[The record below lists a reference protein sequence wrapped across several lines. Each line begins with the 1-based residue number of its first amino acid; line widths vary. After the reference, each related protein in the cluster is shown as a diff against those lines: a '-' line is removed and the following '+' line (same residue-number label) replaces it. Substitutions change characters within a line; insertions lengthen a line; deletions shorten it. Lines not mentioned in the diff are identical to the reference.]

1 MSEQPQGRMS
11 FSHAPAL
18 AIAGFFLFILAEVAL
33 LVFVSTHIG
42 WWTLVALMI
51 STVLGAYLLQ
61 REWRKA
67 WKHLSQ
73 SLSTGHL
80 PTGRTADAALVLMG
94 GFMLIMPGFI
104 TDIVG
109 LLLLLPFTRP
119 GVRSVLGWWVGRA
132 MSGQTK
138 SPSNPG
144 SSETLIEGE
153 VVNDDDGSPAKGNI
167 IMPVVHPRDEPE
179 GS

>member
-1 MSEQPQGRMS
+1 MSEQSRGRIPLS
-11 FSHAPAL
+11 RTPAL
-18 AIAGFFLFILAEVAL
+18 AIGGFFVFILAEVAL
-33 LVFVSTHIG
+33 LVFVSTQIG

-67 WKHLSQ
+67 WKHLSE
-73 SLSTGHL
+73 SLNTGHL

-132 MSGQTK
+132 MSGDTK
-138 SPSNPG
+138 SPSNPA
-144 SSETLIEGE
+144 STDTVIEGE
-153 VVNDDDGSPAKGNI
+153 VVTDDDGSPLKGNI
-167 IMPVVHPRDEPE
+167 ILPNRPRGDETE

>member
-1 MSEQPQGRMS
+1 MSEQSRGRIPVS
-11 FSHAPAL
+11 RAPAL
-18 AIAGFFLFILAEVAL
+18 AIGGFFVFILAEVAL

-80 PTGRTADAALVLMG
+80 PTGRTADAALVLLG

-132 MSGQTK
+132 MAGQTK

-144 SSETLIEGE
+144 SNETVIEGE
-153 VVNDDDGSPAKGNI
+153 VVNDDDGSPLKGNI
-167 IMPVVHPRDEPE
+167 IMPDRPHRDETDE
-179 GS
+179 S

>member
-1 MSEQPQGRMS
+1 MSNART
-11 FSHAPAL
+11 PAL
-18 AIAGFFLFILAEVAL
+18 ALAGFFVFILAEVAL
-33 LVFVSTHIG
+33 LVFVSTQIG

-51 STVLGAYLLQ
+51 STVVGVYLLQ

-67 WKHLSQ
+67 WKHLSE
-73 SLSTGHL
+73 SLSTGSL
-80 PTGRTADAALVLMG
+80 PTGRTADAALVLLG

-119 GVRSVLGWWVGRA
+119 GVRSVLGWWVGRV

-138 SPSNPG
+138 SPSSTG
-144 SSETLIEGE
+144 SSAGTVIEGE
-153 VVNDDDGSPAKGNI
+153 VVTDEDDSPVTGNI
-167 IMPVVHPRDEPE
+167 ILPGTPREDEHG

>member
-1 MSEQPQGRMS
+1 MSEQSRGRRPN
-11 FSHAPAL
+11 FHAPVL
-18 AIAGFFLFILAEVAL
+18 GIAGFFVFILAEVAL

-67 WKHLSQ
+67 WQHLSQ

-80 PTGRTADAALVLMG
+80 PTGRTADAALVLLG

-119 GVRSVLGWWVGRA
+119 GIRSVLGWWAGRTLA
-132 MSGQTK
+132 GQK
-138 SPSNPG
+138 NSPSTPASG
-144 SSETLIEGE
+144 ETVIEGE
-153 VVNDDDGSPAKGNI
+153 VVNGDDRSPLKGNI
-167 IMPVVHPRDEPE
+167 IMPDGPHRDEPDE
-179 GS
+179 S

>member
-1 MSEQPQGRMS
+1 MPEQPRGRMPQ
-11 FSHAPAL
+11 FRAPVLAL
-18 AIAGFFLFILAEVAL
+18 SGFFVFVLAEVAL
-33 LVFVSTHIG
+33 LVFISTQIG
-42 WWTLVALMI
+42 WWTLGALMV

-67 WKHLSQ
+67 WKHLSE
-73 SLSTGHL
+73 SLNTGHL

-132 MSGQTK
+132 MSGSTK
-138 SPSNPG
+138 SPPNPASTG
-144 SSETLIEGE
+144 TVVGGE
-153 VVNDDDGSPAKGNI
+153 VVTEEDGSPLKGNI
-167 IMPVVHPRDEPE
+167 IMPDRPQTDEDD